1 MDEISRKIRNIDWK
15 GLQKSA
21 RKVQASTA
29 SALKDMVMT
38 DLENKT
44 RSATADTAW
53 GASVTD
59 LHQIAGGTY
68 NPQDYALIMS
78 IIWQRL
84 GSSRWRCVYKG
95 LEVLKYVVM
104 HGSSRCLTEARGAV
118 GHLEALR
125 AYRKVADG
133 RDVGEGVRNRAAL
146 LCDMLADDELLE
158 SEREKSR
165 EIRNKIEAGGAGGSV
180 SSDQYRYGTH
190 MNNAGSTITSTGTAT
205 FKGYGDDGGYDE
217 EPTGAF
223 SKLRIEDRKQVD
235 LLGDDDDTTAAA
247 TNGVGNDDD
256 DDEFDPRGVGSQAT
270 AQANQEDDLLA
281 LALSGP
287 DVAPPP
293 ALPASN
299 GGMKTSELIQ
309 QLAAQRTTAL
319 VPVQQTQAPSE
330 TSSLSPPSQPY
341 NTQGAHA
348 GADSGFGAFNG
359 FGAGVTSPEAK
370 PPMPTPVRL
379 QRKEESD
386 PFGDLLD
393 TAKKSGVV

>member
-15 GLQKSA
+15 SLQKSA

-104 HGSSRCLTEARGAV
+104 HGSSRCLTEARGAIT
-118 GHLEALR
+118 HLEALR

-146 LCDMLADDELLE
+146 LCDMLSDDELLE
-158 SEREKSR
+158 SERDKSR
-165 EIRNKIEAGGAGGSV
+165 EIRAKIEAGGAGGSV
-180 SSDQYRYGTH
+180 SSEQYRFGTH
-190 MNNAGSTITSTGTAT
+190 MNTADSTVIATGTAT
-205 FKGYGDDGGYDE
+205 FKGYGDDGAYDE
-217 EPTGAF
+217 EPAGAF
-223 SKLRIEDRKQVD
+223 STLRIEDKKQVD
-235 LLGDDDDTTAAA
+235 LLGDSDDQ
-247 TNGVGNDDD
+247 TNRPADGLGGD
-256 DDEFDPRGVGSQAT
+256 DDEFDPRGAGNPTQTDAE
-270 AQANQEDDLLA
+270 QEDDLLA

-293 ALPASN
+293 ALSSSN
-299 GGMKTSELIQ
+299 GAMKTSELIQ
-309 QLAAQRTTAL
+309 QLAAQKSSAL
-319 VPVQQTQAPSE
+319 VPVQHTHQPSD
-330 TSSLSPPSQPY
+330 TSAFSPPTQTL
-341 NTQGAHA
+341 NTPGVQHA
-348 GADSGFGAFNG
+348 TSPGFAAFNG
-359 FGAGVTSPEAK
+359 FGAGVASPEAK
-370 PPMPTPVRL
+370 GPASIPVRL
-379 QRKEESD
+379 QRKEEAD